1 MEKEIIAF
9 FEKHD
14 LQLNN
19 KTMVVAV
26 STGADSM
33 ALLVAILALQSRYHL
48 KINVAHLN
56 HQKRLQSVE
65 EEKYIIDFCHQ
76 HQIECHV
83 EKLKKGNYKNFQNYA
98 RQERYAFFKRVM
110 DKVDGDYLILAHH
123 AIDNMETILMRLIR
137 GSNLKGYAGIDEV
150 SNWNNKLLLR
160 PFLGI
165 VKEQLINY
173 LVANNI
179 KYYEDESNES
189 DIYTRNRI
197 RKEIIPALF
206 NEDKNVHLKFQ
217 EFSDTLREANLIL
230 NEKVDEFLKACTY
243 GKKHLTF
250 KKDDFSKLSE
260 FLQVE
265 VLFTILKKYNLS
277 KANIYEIIKLIF
289 SKKKNIKLVYKS
301 IFTFVKEYENI
312 FIYDEIIVNNKVDII
327 IEEIKNY
334 KINDTIT
341 IIVKKKDSVFVPTDD
356 DLWYNSNML
365 PVRIRSRKPGDRI
378 LLDSGYKKVKDLL
391 IDLKIGI
398 LKRDQVLILE
408 KDGEILAVLG
418 IKKSSILKEIKNN
431 DILVKVDFNNG

>member
-9 FEKHD
+9 FEKHN

-19 KTMVVAV
+19 KTLVVAV

-33 ALLVAILALQSRYHL
+33 ALLVAIIALQSRYHF

-56 HQKRLQSVE
+56 HQKRLQSTE

-83 EKLKKGNYKNFQNYA
+83 ERLKNGNYKNFQNYA

-110 DKVDGDYLILAHH
+110 DKVNGDYLVLAHH

-150 SNWNNKLLLR
+150 TIWHNKLLLR
-160 PFLGI
+160 PFLG
-165 VKEQLINY
+165 VLKEQLIDY
-173 LVANNI
+173 LNTNNI

-197 RKEIIPALF
+197 RKEIIPVLF
-206 NEDKNVHLKFQ
+206 NEDMNVHIKFQ
-217 EFSDTLREANLIL
+217 EFADTLREANIL
-230 NEKVDEFLKACTY
+230 LKAEVDDFLKTCKY
-243 GKKHLTF
+243 EKKYISF
-250 KKDDFSKLSE
+250 KKEEFSKLSE
-260 FLQVE
+260 FLQIE

-277 KANIYEIIKLIF
+277 KANICEIIKLIF
-289 SKKKNIKLVYKS
+289 SRKKNIKLVYKNL
-301 IFTFVKEYENI
+301 FTFVKEYENI
-312 FIYDEIIVNNKVDII
+312 FIYDEIIVNNKVDVF

-341 IIVKKKDSVFVPTDD
+341 IIVKKKDSISVPTDD
-356 DLWYNSNML
+356 VLWYNSNML

-398 LKRDQVLILE
+398 VRRDQVLILE